1 MTSPDTPVGPE
12 TPAGPGSTV
21 SPETTA
27 THSTA
32 DTDPGKVE
40 LHARNVEFDLSGA
53 PLHWI
58 PGHPVS
64 SNMITVLNLLLPEGE
79 RWFVEAF
86 NEALP
91 MVKDDELAADMR
103 GFVGQEAMHAEVH
116 DRAVENWLRDRGIDP
131 TGYLKQMEWIF
142 RKVLAPADEGTPEDR
157 QKNLV
162 ERLWLIAAIEHYTAL
177 LGDFAL
183 NCRWR
188 ENGADAAMV
197 DMFTWHGAEEV
208 EHRSVAHDAAAYFAD
223 SPIRRARAMSLAM
236 PFLLILLVRG
246 FRFINSQ
253 DPAVN
258 TLSGLQKTRLY
269 AVGYVRGVRAGVFP
283 RISKLV
289 LATATYFKPGFAPA
303 DIGDTAQ
310 AVAFLASSPGARR
323 AA

>member
-1 MTSPDTPVGPE
+1 MTTQA
-12 TPAGPGSTV
+12 TRSTV
-21 SPETTA
+21 E
-27 THSTA
+27 
-32 DTDPGKVE
+32 TDPGKVE
-40 LHARNVEFDLSGA
+40 LHARNVVFDVSKT

-58 PGHPVS
+58 PDHPMS

-79 RWFVEAF
+79 RWFVETF

-91 MVKDDELAADMR
+91 LIKDEALAADMR

-116 DRAVENWLRDRGIDP
+116 DRAVESWLRGHGVDP

-142 RKVLAPADEGTPEDR
+142 LNVLGPRDGSPE
-157 QKNLV
+157 QKQKHLV

-183 NCRWR
+183 NCSWEER
-188 ENGADAAMV
+188 GADMNMA
-197 DMFTWHGAEEV
+197 DMFIWHGAEEV

-223 SPIRRARAMSLAM
+223 SPLRRARAMSLAF
-236 PFLLILLVRG
+236 PFLVWLMARG

-253 DPAVN
+253 DPSVADKSV
-258 TLSGLQKTRLY
+258 LEKTSLY
-269 AVGYVRGVRAGVFP
+269 VKSYFRDSRAGVFP
-283 RISKLV
+283 KLSHLA
-289 LATATYFKPGFAPA
+289 LATVTYFKPSFVPA

-310 AVAFLASSPGARR
+310 AVAFLAASPGARR